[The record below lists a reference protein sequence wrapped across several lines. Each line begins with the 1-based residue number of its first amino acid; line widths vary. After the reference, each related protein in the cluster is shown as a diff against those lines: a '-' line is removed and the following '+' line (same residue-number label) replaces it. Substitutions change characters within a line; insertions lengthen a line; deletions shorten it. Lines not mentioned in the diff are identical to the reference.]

1 MQRRPKRV
9 GPYCRSQLST
19 LFSGM
24 YIDFSIFLILSK
36 LSGQFFPSH
45 DEADEDTKNNTVISG
60 FDYVQIEYV
69 QT

>member
-1 MQRRPKRV
+1 
-9 GPYCRSQLST
+9 
-19 LFSGM
+19 M

-36 LSGQFFPSH
+36 LSGSQFLPNH
-45 DEADEDTKNNTVISG
+45 DEADEDAKNTVISG

>member
-1 MQRRPKRV
+1 
-9 GPYCRSQLST
+9 
-19 LFSGM
+19 M
-24 YIDFSIFLILSK
+24 YIDFSIFSYFILSK
-36 LSGQFFPSH
+36 LSGRFLPSH